1 MQPKGGSL
9 KIDIDTAVPGM
20 ILTQEVILPNGA
32 IAAAA
37 ESRLTENLIGKLRK
51 NGIRTLEIGSD
62 TQQNSETPVDSEKS
76 SDEDSRPPLNRC
88 VEPDVRV
95 LVAEDAM
102 SVAIL
107 IEPAGAPDETL
118 SPETLKSALDHQ
130 GVVFGFDPEKIER
143 IAEDWNQTRTRKKYH
158 DVAHGRPPTSGTGEM
173 LRPWVKHLNTRE
185 QLDFARNTAYCRD
198 LVQQGFQVQRV
209 RPGDTVA
216 RVSTT
221 EPGSS
226 GTNVLGEEIPAP
238 ETPVSEV
245 ILDDTVSRCESGPD
259 IKAKAHGIV
268 YLTAGR
274 IGILPMD
281 FSGAAETVISDD
293 RMTASI
299 VIIPP
304 IDDGDPPS
312 SEDIRNL
319 LTEKKIN
326 TGIETKALDTLI
338 AQVKKREYPRNP
350 VVIAR
355 GNLPVDGTDGH
366 VEFFFES
373 SRSLKPKANE
383 DGSVDFKNVDLVQSV
398 TAGTKLAQLHPPTKG
413 VPGSDVFGAGIPAKD
428 GVPKQLPGGNNT
440 DRSPDDDSIL
450 VALVDGNVRM
460 EKNELSVEEGFTIEG
475 DVDYATGNINYDKS
489 VVVTGDVKSGFEIHC
504 GGDLQVGGTV
514 EDAIVHCEG
523 SVLCKHGFVGQ
534 GKGLMEVAGNANIG
548 FLKNQT
554 IRSRGEVTIAR
565 EALNARIYAKK
576 SICVNGNP
584 LSVAGGVLLAGESI
598 TVRTVGNVSGIR
610 TVLEIGLDFTVLEK
624 LEKVDARIS
633 ELSVNKEKLV
643 RTYERLEKLR
653 KIKRKLPP
661 NDEALYMKLRT
672 TLEKY
677 NQQTDE
683 LESAANTLRN
693 ELHKFD
699 NSFIH
704 VQHAALPGTVIKMG
718 DRQHIIRQEIS
729 GPKNIR
735 LVRREIKIL

>member
-1 MQPKGGSL
+1 VQSKGVSL

-20 ILTQEVILPNGA
+20 ILTQEVLLPNGA
-32 IAAAA
+32 FAAAA
-37 ESRLTENLIGKLRK
+37 KSRLTENLIDKLRK
-51 NGIRTLEIGSD
+51 NGIRTLEISSD
-62 TQQNSETPVDSEKS
+62 TPQSPETPADSEGP
-76 SDEDSRPPLNRC
+76 SDENSPPQPNRR
-88 VEPDVRV
+88 VEPEV
-95 LVAEDAM
+95 LVLCADDAM
-102 SVAIL
+102 SVSIL

-118 SPETLKSALDHQ
+118 TPETLKSALDHH
-130 GVVFGFDPEKIER
+130 GILFGFDPEKIER
-143 IAEDWNQTRTRKKYH
+143 IVEDWNQTGTRKKYH
-158 DVAHGRPPTSGTGEM
+158 DVARGRPPTSGTGEK
-173 LRPWVKHLNTRE
+173 LRPWVKHLSTRE
-185 QLDFARNTAYCRD
+185 QLEFARKTRYCRD
-198 LVQQGFQVQRV
+198 LVQQGYLVQRV

-216 RVSTT
+216 RVSAT

-226 GTNVLGEEIPAP
+226 GRNVLGEEIPAH

-245 ILDDTVSRCESGPD
+245 ILDDTVVRSESGPD

-268 YLTAGR
+268 YLVEDR

-281 FSGAAETVISDD
+281 FSGAAEMVISDD
-293 RMTASI
+293 RMTASM

-312 SEDIRNL
+312 SEEIRNL

-326 TGIETKALDTLI
+326 TGIETKALDTII
-338 AQVKKREYPRNP
+338 AQVKKGEYPRNP

-355 GNLPVDGTDGH
+355 GNPPVDGTNGY

-398 TAGTKLAQLHPPTKG
+398 TAGTKLARLHPPTKG

-428 GVPKQLPGGNNT
+428 GVTNQLPGGNNT
-440 DRSPDDDSIL
+440 DRSPDDENTL

-460 EKNELSVEEGFTIEG
+460 AKQELSVEEGFVIEG
-475 DVDYATGNINYDKS
+475 DVDYATGNIKYDKS

-514 EDAIVHCEG
+514 EDAIIHCEG

-534 GKGLMEVAGNANIG
+534 GKGLMEIGGNANIG

-633 ELSVNKEKLV
+633 ELFANKEKLV
-643 RTYERLEKLR
+643 RTHDRLEKLR

-661 NDEALYMKLRT
+661 NDEVLYMKLRT

-683 LESAANTLRN
+683 LESAADTLRK

-735 LVRREIKIL
+735 LVRQEIKIL